1 MGKMR
6 VLVKDKIADA
16 GIEML
21 RAYYDVD
28 VHQEWTQDEMRDHI
42 KDYDAVIV
50 RSAGKITAD
59 IIDASERLKII
70 GRAGIGLDNV
80 DIPAATQKGIIVANA
95 PQSNIISA
103 AEHAIALLLSQA
115 RNIPQAN
122 ETMKAGEWKRSKFEG
137 VEVYGKTLG
146 IVGLGRIGSLVAARA
161 RGIGMKVIAYDP
173 YVAADKFDELGTE
186 IVLDLEDLLG
196 RSDFITIHLP
206 KTAETKGLIGAKEFT
221 QMKDGVRVINAARG
235 GIVDE
240 KALYDAIV
248 AGKVAGAGLDVF
260 ENEPPADSPLVKLD
274 QVVATPHLGAST
286 SEAQDK
292 AGVMIAE
299 QIIAGLSGDFVSSA
313 VNISASPAGIDD
325 EVKPYIPLAEAMG
338 TIFTQLNSATL
349 NSIDIEYGGELGE
362 YGIEIL
368 TVAVLKGMFTPV
380 VSEPVTFV
388 NAPLLAKDRGI
399 TVREIKNTK
408 AHETGGFIKI
418 AASGNQDSLYIKG
431 ELGGSKNEPRITE
444 IGGFELDLK
453 PARHMAFFRY
463 EDRPGVIG
471 AIGTLL
477 GKSEINI
484 GMMQVGLNPG
494 ANEAMMGLQVDQ
506 PIPDAVM
513 KELATVVH
521 VSMAKFFSI

>member
-1 MGKMR
+1 MSKMR
-6 VLVKDKIADA
+6 VLVKDTIADA

-21 RAYYDVD
+21 RALYDVD
-28 VHQEWTQDEMRDHI
+28 VHQEWTQDEMREHI

-50 RSAGKITAD
+50 RSAGKITAE
-59 IIDASERLKII
+59 IVDASEHLKII

-80 DIPAATQKGIIVANA
+80 DIPAATKKGIIVANA

-103 AEHAIALLLSQA
+103 AEHAIALLLAQA

-196 RSDFITIHLP
+196 RSDFISIHLP

-240 KALYDAIV
+240 TALYDAIV

-260 ENEPPADSPLVKLD
+260 ENEPPADSPLVKLE

-299 QIIAGLSGDFVSSA
+299 QIIAGLNGDFVSAA
-313 VNISASPAGIDD
+313 VNISASPTGIDD
-325 EVKPYIPLAEAMG
+325 EVKPFIPLAEILG
-338 TIFTQLNSATL
+338 TVFTQLNNATL
-349 NSIDIEYGGELGE
+349 NSVDIEYGGELGDH
-362 YGIEIL
+362 GIEIL
-368 TVAVLKGMFTPV
+368 TVAALKGMFSPV
-380 VSEPVTFV
+380 VHEPVTFV
-388 NAPLLAKDRGI
+388 NAPIMAKDRGI
-399 TVREIKNTK
+399 EVREIKNTK
-408 AHETGGFIKI
+408 AREMGGFIKI
-418 AASGNQDSLYIKG
+418 AASDGKDTLYVKG

-453 PARHMAFFRY
+453 PSQHMAFFRY

-471 AIGTLL
+471 AIGTTL
-477 GKSEINI
+477 GKSGINI
-484 GMMQVGLNPG
+484 GMMQVGQNPD
-494 ANEAMMGLQVDQ
+494 ANEAMMGLTVDQ
-506 PIPDAVM
+506 EIPEPIM
-513 KELATVVH
+513 KELSDAMN